1 MKGGAHEDEDAAVQ
15 RKIQNM
21 RTKLSMAKQ
30 MLEELLAERDEM
42 DRVHGEEMQQLED
55 SLQAGEEEKDH
66 LKDEI
71 LNCKAQLHRLD
82 NEADRDDS
90 IFELELAKVNREEAT
105 LRKQIAEENQAHLRV
120 KEQLWLLAEAART
133 EPEPE
138 PIAEIVVPP
147 AVVVEPEQLREQ
159 QHHDDTEEEVA
170 EEEVAEEEVAEEE
183 VAEEEIVEE
192 EVVEEE
198 VVEESRDAAHAEEHT
213 LDDEGDEDEMFQSSP
228 QMISNPLEYSGTPV
242 SAMKSGRGKRKNG
255 CRVKFDMVCVRG
267 FAVELGGGGGV
278 PLDGS
283 PLGLGWSFENQDP
296 VRIDDWEQVRE
307 PVRIYKDNFMRQG
320 YIPPEARREKLRA
333 LGFDDDELDSSA
345 DIVRELQ
352 ASRKESND
360 ELEPDKE
367 LVATANAFMWWWMCA
382 QGLDSYLDT

>member
-1 MKGGAHEDEDAAVQ
+1 VDSTLTNVNSMKGGVHEDEDAAVQ

-55 SLQAGEEEKDH
+55 SLQAGEEEKQH

-71 LNCKAQLHRLD
+71 LNCRAQLHRLD

-90 IFELELAKVNREEAT
+90 IFELELAKVNREEVS
-105 LRKQIAEENQAHLRV
+105 LRDQIAAENEAHQRV
-120 KEQLWLLAEAART
+120 KEQLRLLTEAART

-138 PIAEIVVPP
+138 PEPEPVAEIVVPP
-147 AVVVEPEQLREQ
+147 AAVFVIEAEQLREEEL
-159 QHHDDTEEEVA
+159 QHDIAEDDVAGGEDVA
-170 EEEVAEEEVAEEE
+170 EEDVVEEDVAEECGDAEQP
-183 VAEEEIVEE
+183 A
-192 EVVEEE
+192 
-198 VVEESRDAAHAEEHT
+198 
-213 LDDEGDEDEMFQSSP
+213 LDNEGDEDEMVQSSP
-228 QMISNPLEYSGTPV
+228 QMVSNPLEYFGTPI
-242 SAMKSGRGKRKNG
+242 SAMKSTRGKRKSG

-333 LGFDDDELDSSA
+333 IGFDDDELDSSA
-345 DIVRELQ
+345 DVVREVQ
-352 ASRKESND
+352 ALRKESVD

-367 LVATANAFMWWWMCA
+367 LVAIANAFMWWWMCA